1 MCNLSLIGLQKMIGD
16 GQNFFLPGLEMDSKF
31 LFFGGLVILLPLI
44 SRRLKYNHETDVK
57 PSYNPT
63 EL

>member
-16 GQNFFLPGLEMDSKF
+16 SKKFLPGLEMDSKF

-44 SRRLKYNHETDVK
+44 TRHLKYNHETDVK
-57 PSYNPT
+57 PSYSS
-63 EL
+63 LH